1 MAGRFSDDEYSVG
14 HEADFVDASA
24 DTEGGCMS
32 ASERWIGDRIH
43 FRKMSGLPRESLM
56 RVPST

>member
-24 DTEGGCMS
+24 DTEVDV
-32 ASERWIGDRIH
+32 R
-43 FRKMSGLPRESLM
+43 LPLEVDLR
-56 RVPST
+56 